1 MKKELRRS
9 MTDCK
14 LCGVCGGLGE
24 YFGIDSNV
32 IRLLWVAFSLMAGTG
47 IILYIAAAVI
57 MPKADQS
64 ERDLKDVIH
73 PQETD
78 ESGYSANED
87 HFEE

>member
-9 MTDCK
+9 ETDCR

-78 ESGYSANED
+78 ETEYTD
-87 HFEE
+87 